1 MRAKRLLWVLL
12 ALLVQGAGMLAVA
25 PTTGLGHSPVPA
37 SPTTSHETTATTAV
51 APTRFVPP
59 PGKIYF
65 GVSTGGVAPTTGL
78 GHSPVPASPTTSHE
92 TLATTAVAPTR
103 FVPPP
108 GKIYFGV
115 STGGVGANY
124 DAFLRGAGVPAV
136 AIYNRWTTPNGNFD
150 WLLRE
155 SQRRPTTVMISWNF
169 PGDGRQASIANG
181 VYDDY
186 IRQRIVEIKGYGKP
200 VFIRLNWE
208 FNGFWYRWSAQDS
221 AGKTRPGN
229 SPEDYKAAW
238 RHVVSMFAGLRNVT
252 FVWCPNLF
260 EPVPVAHGL
269 TVYDWYPG
277 DAYVGWVGL
286 DAYPG
291 SASWGWMQNGK
302 QGMNELYAFARRRHK
317 PMMIAEWGLNTVSTG
332 DSPAWMRWYLDWIAR
347 HPGVKAALYFD
358 YNNMDSEGK
367 DYRLST
373 FPGAAQFLRS
383 NLQNGRWQFA
393 LG

>member
-1 MRAKRLLWVLL
+1 MSANAPSHPAQGAGKWLRPDAMRAIRLLWVVL
-12 ALLVQGAGMLAVA
+12 ALLVQVVGMLAVA
-25 PTTGLGHSPVPA
+25 PTTGLRHVRVPA
-37 SPTTSHETTATTAV
+37 SPTTSHPTAATTAV

-65 GVSTGGVAPTTGL
+65 GA
-78 GHSPVPASPTTSHE
+78 
-92 TLATTAVAPTR
+92 
-103 FVPPP
+103 
-108 GKIYFGV
+108 

-124 DAFLRGAGVPAV
+124 DAFLHGAGVPAV

-169 PGDGRQASIANG
+169 PGDGRQASIASG
-181 VYDDY
+181 MYDDY
-186 IRQRIVEIKGYGKP
+186 IRQRIAEIKRYGKP

-238 RHVVSMFAGLRNVT
+238 RHVVSMFAGQHNVT

-291 SASWGWMQNGK
+291 SANWGWMQNGK
-302 QGMNELYAFARRRHK
+302 QGMNELYAFVRRRHK

-332 DSPAWMRWYLDWIAR
+332 DSLVWMRWYLDWIAQ

-358 YNNMDSEGK
+358 YNNTDSEGK

-373 FPGAAQFLRS
+373 FPAAARFLRS

-393 LG
+393 IG